1 MHESIAERRRN
12 ATRCLRARV
21 ASPPRWRAGSARGAL
36 RGIESSPVPHRQK
49 LLILYLSS
57 SSLDANVVAWS
68 SWDGT
73 GETESMA
80 GDAEEPPYASGLA
93 ALRDGWRLI
102 QLSPLLP
109 HAKGE
114 EFTTSY
120 LKYEFVFEQWLE
132 LP

>member
-1 MHESIAERRRN
+1 
-12 ATRCLRARV
+12 V
-21 ASPPRWRAGSARGAL
+21 PR
-36 RGIESSPVPHRQK
+36 RQK

-73 GETESMA
+73 GETDSMA